1 MKTGQILGTK
11 AFRYIDLFAG
21 IGGFHLALDE
31 LGGEC
36 VFASEI
42 DSKAAD
48 IYKQNHLLGR
58 EEVMH
63 GDIISLTEPELSPLV
78 PEHDVLAAG
87 FPCQPFSK
95 GGLQKGINEAR
106 GTLFFN
112 IAKILNERTP
122 NFFVLE
128 NVRNLIGPRHEETWL
143 KIYEILTNLG
153 YWVSLSP
160 TVLSPH
166 LIPANYG
173 GSPQV
178 RERVYIVGI
187 KRTLLTKDQLSNNE
201 NFKIPMKAFR
211 DFSPATWSVKK
222 DVVEKLS
229 HGENL
234 NSDRKVALEV
244 WSDFLRSVGNP
255 ESARSLPGFPIW
267 EWALEEIADIAP
279 TDPVWKQDFIK
290 KNSQFYVANKKAIDS
305 WRLRNPIITSLP
317 NSYRKFEWQA
327 GSLGSL
333 NGTAIQFRP
342 SGIRVKVANYLPALV
357 AMNQTSY
364 LYDEGRFLS
373 VQEAAKLQGF
383 PSDFNFGGQNSQA
396 SFKQLGNAVCVGVV
410 RYVLTETLKHFNLN
424 IYGEKIEPTS

>member
-1 MKTGQILGTK
+1 MVTTEK
-11 AFRYIDLFAG
+11 FRYIDLFAG
-21 IGGFHLALDE
+21 IGGFHLALDG

-42 DSKAAD
+42 DSKASE
-48 IYKQNHLLGR
+48 IYKKNHLIGR
-58 EEVMH
+58 ERIMH
-63 GDIISLTEPELSPLV
+63 GDIIALTEPEVSSVV
-78 PEHDVLAAG
+78 PEHDLLAAG

-95 GGLQKGINEAR
+95 GGFQKGINEAR

-112 IAKILNERTP
+112 IAKILKERSP
-122 NFFVLE
+122 RFFVLE
-128 NVRNLIGPRHEETWL
+128 NVRNLIGPRHKETWAT
-143 KIYEILTNLG
+143 IYEILSGLG
-153 YWVSLSP
+153 YWVSLTP

-166 LIPANYG
+166 LIPFALG

-187 KRTLLTKDQLSNNE
+187 KKELLTVSQIAENE
-201 NFKIPMKAFR
+201 KFKIPMKSFPN
-211 DFSPATWSVKK
+211 FSPTTWNVKR
-222 DVVEKLS
+222 DIAEKKTDGGALS
-229 HGENL
+229 P
-234 NSDRKVALEV
+234 DRKVALEI
-244 WSDFLRSVGNP
+244 WADFLHCVGST
-255 ESARSLPGFPIW
+255 SANRSLPGFPIW
-267 EWALEEIADIAP
+267 EWALAESPSIIP
-279 TDPVWKQDFIK
+279 SDPEWKQDFLK
-290 KNSQFYVANKKAIDS
+290 KNSQLYVDNKQAIDE
-305 WRLRNPIITSLP
+305 WRSRHPNITTLP

-327 GSLGSL
+327 GSLKSL

-383 PSDFNFGGQNSQA
+383 PKDFNFGNQPNQA

-410 RYVLTETLKHFNLN
+410 QYVLKETLSHFDLN
-424 IYGEKIEPTS
+424 IHGEKIEPTS